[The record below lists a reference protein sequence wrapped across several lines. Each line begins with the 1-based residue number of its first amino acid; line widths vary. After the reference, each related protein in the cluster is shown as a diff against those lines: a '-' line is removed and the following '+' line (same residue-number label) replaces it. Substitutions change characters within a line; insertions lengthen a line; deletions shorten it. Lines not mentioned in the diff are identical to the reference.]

1 MLRSCEERSS
11 IIETKSA
18 KIRKTISRSLQS
30 AIPRIM
36 IEMFKLGYNRYDPK
50 ATKGMFEWNNRD
62 TRTNDKKVITKK
74 ANFELWKNF
83 FTIRSATDWNMLQGE
98 VIDSKTF
105 NAFKNNLDKYWKKSG
120 INKFIRIN
128 RKGVHHELIDRGDKT
143 PKRSEK
149 QLN

>member
-1 MLRSCEERSS
+1 
-11 IIETKSA
+11 
-18 KIRKTISRSLQS
+18 
-30 AIPRIM
+30 M

-50 ATKGMFEWNNRD
+50 ATKDMFEWNNRD

-74 ANFELWKNF
+74 ANFELWINF

-120 INKFIRIN
+120 IYKFETN
-128 RKGVHHELIDRGDKT
+128 
-143 PKRSEK
+143 
-149 QLN
+149 